1 MKARDLSKDKYRA
14 IIKAI
19 IVVIVVAPHFIFNI
33 KRPMSQK
40 KKKKKSLTS
49 SCLKTSVIMALV
61 CNSIF

>member
-40 KKKKKSLTS
+40 KKKKK
-49 SCLKTSVIMALV
+49 KPHK
-61 CNSIF
+61 

>member
-40 KKKKKSLTS
+40 KKKSLTS